1 MVLEFSNFAKP
12 GFESVNNTAYWSGRS
27 YLGIGPSAH
36 SYDGLTRSWNVANN
50 TVYLKSIEQ
59 KKLPI
64 TREELTFVDRYNE
77 YVMTRLRTAKGIN
90 LDEVVRLFDQKT
102 RDNLLRMAHKPIEQ
116 GLLIIKEGHLL
127 VGEEG
132 KFLTDGI
139 ASALFLVNL
148 GS

>member
-1 MVLEFSNFAKP
+1 
-12 GFESVNNTAYWSGRS
+12 
-27 YLGIGPSAH
+27 
-36 SYDGLTRSWNVANN
+36 
-50 TVYLKSIEQ
+50 
-59 KKLPI
+59 
-64 TREELTFVDRYNE
+64 
-77 YVMTRLRTAKGIN
+77 MTRLRTAKGIN

-102 RDNLLRMAHKPIEQ
+102 RDNLLHMAHKPIEQ

-127 VGEEG
+127 VGEKG